1 MHQQQLP
8 DNPGKPRATL
18 TVLVGQNISQTHYS
32 FVEQSMAQM
41 ASPSREDSFT
51 LLIITP
57 A

>member
-8 DNPGKPRATL
+8 DNRGMPRATL

-41 ASPSREDSFT
+41 ASPSRDDSFT